1 MKDPAWAHGYVVDL
15 AYTRHY
21 FRELSPVHLDFV
33 ALIAGLEA
41 ADPADSRTYIELGC
55 GNGTSLALHAATHPD
70 VEFLGVDFNPTHI
83 RAARRLAARAG
94 LTNVTFLE
102 KSFEELLESDGPEAD
117 TITLHGVWSWVG
129 PGPRRQIVE
138 FLRRRLRPGGLAYI
152 SYNCLPGLAPLMPLR
167 RLAKELAD
175 RQTGSRA
182 DRVRGALAEANRLS
196 GHEALFFQQNPMAVK
211 ALAEMEGKSTPYLAH
226 EYFNAH
232 WQPEY
237 HLDVAAELAEAK
249 LDYAGSASII
259 ENFTDLILS
268 PELARC
274 VSETVDP
281 SLAETIKDYA
291 TNQPFRRD
299 VFSRGCPKAPPARL
313 ESSLAATRF
322 CLLRP
327 RSACGFEARLP
338 GGQLSLRPDAY
349 APVLE
354 ALARAPLTFA
364 ELKAAPECAG
374 LDERQLR
381 QALFGMAALGN
392 VSQALPAAGEALR
405 RQTSERFN
413 RVLLEGNE
421 TGRAVLDLASPVLG
435 AGVAIEPID
444 QLFLRAGRDETA
456 ACAEVVAELRAR
468 DVKPADA
475 ESPEQVSLET
485 FVARRGRFFFTTVLP
500 YLRLV
505 GISD

>member
-33 ALIAGLEA
+33 ALVAGLEA
-41 ADPADSRTYIELGC
+41 ADPAETRTYIELGC
-55 GNGTSLALHAATHPD
+55 GNGTSLALHAATHPHLQ
-70 VEFLGVDFNPTHI
+70 FQGVDFNPTHI

-94 LTNVTFLE
+94 LANVTFLE
-102 KSFEELLESDGPEAD
+102 KSFEELLAEHGPEAD
-117 TITLHGVWSWVG
+117 YITLHGVWSWVG

-138 FLRRRLRPGGLAYI
+138 FLRRRLRPGGLAYV
-152 SYNCLPGLAPLMPLR
+152 SYNCLPGLAPLLPLR

-175 RQTGSRA
+175 QCSGSRA
-182 DRVRGALAEANRLS
+182 DRVRAALAEAGRLS
-196 GHEALFFQQNPMAVK
+196 GHEALFFQQNPMALK
-211 ALAEMEGKSTPYLAH
+211 ALAEMEGKSTRYLAH

-237 HLDVAAELAEAK
+237 HLDVAADLAEAK
-249 LDYAGSASII
+249 LEYAGSASII

-274 VSETVDP
+274 VNETVDP

-299 VFSRGCPKAPPARL
+299 VFSRGCPKATPARL
-313 ESSLAATRF
+313 EAGLAATRF

-338 GGQLSLRPDAY
+338 GGQLSLRPEAY
-349 APVLE
+349 WPVLE
-354 ALARAPLTFA
+354 ALSRTPLTVA
-364 ELKAAPECAG
+364 ELMASPECEG
-374 LDERQLR
+374 LDELQLR
-381 QALFGMAALGN
+381 QALFGMAALRN
-392 VSQALPAAGEALR
+392 VAPALPVAGEALR
-405 RQTSERFN
+405 RQTCERFN
-413 RVLLEGNE
+413 RVLLESDEAGA
-421 TGRAVLDLASPVLG
+421 AVQDLASPVLG
-435 AGVAIEPID
+435 AGVAIDPID

-456 ACAEVVAELRAR
+456 AFAAVLTDLRAR
-468 DVKPADA
+468 GLHPGDAD
-475 ESPEQVSLET
+475 SPEGESLET
-485 FVARRGRFFFTTVLP
+485 FVARRCRFFFTSLLP
-500 YLRLV
+500 FLRLV